1 MTTHAYFEDYVPL
14 AQKNLGHM
22 LDFAVNTCNLNI
34 TEFYNFFL
42 SSNISVEFANG
53 NPKYVAGMSGCELVT
68 LICLEAAISLEQD
81 PVMYLDKSP
90 EFWAG
95 WAIAY
100 YQWYRSKSFLEIA
113 KVISMEEVICMY
125 STLHEADIMKFV
137 SIVDE
142 RFIKAI

>member
-1 MTTHAYFEDYVPL
+1 
-14 AQKNLGHM
+14 
-22 LDFAVNTCNLNI
+22 
-34 TEFYNFFL
+34 
-42 SSNISVEFANG
+42 
-53 NPKYVAGMSGCELVT
+53 MSGCELVT